1 MIKAVIFDCFGVIIA
16 DALSVMT
23 SELHQTNPKSMNRV
37 HTLLNQANTGQITSE
52 ESSREIAEIFGL
64 SYETYRTQIATNEIK
79 DEELLG
85 YIQGLRG
92 NYKTALLSNIPK
104 GSLSRRFS
112 DDELRQYFDEVVAS
126 GEIGY
131 AKPEA
136 QAYEIVAERLGVRLD
151 ECVFTDD
158 REPYC
163 EGAQAVGMKSIVYQ
177 DFQQFRAELEQLLA
191 NTQ

>member
-23 SELHQTNPKSMNRV
+23 SELHQTNPKAMNRV